1 MSDSRPHLVGRP
13 PTESP
18 EYAKLRQE
26 LQQAEVA
33 LRDQRERVAAL
44 RRSLPRDTEI
54 EDATLEEIDAG
65 ERRVVR
71 LSELF
76 EDPSRPLILMHFMYG
91 KAQAKPCPMCTMWA
105 DGYAGVSPHLRQNVN
120 FAVLVAG
127 DVGAFG
133 DYARSRGW
141 KNLRLVSAAD
151 STLKRDLGFEKED
164 GSQLPGVSVFE
175 RKGNGV
181 THFFSQSADLGP
193 DGYRGMDLL
202 TPVWHYLDLLPE
214 GRPDWFPSKRY
225 DD

>member
-1 MSDSRPHLVGRP
+1 L
-13 PTESP
+13 
-18 EYAKLRQE
+18 
-26 LQQAEVA
+26 
-33 LRDQRERVAAL
+33 
-44 RRSLPRDTEI
+44 LPRDTEI
-54 EDATLEEIDAG
+54 EDALLEEIDDG
-65 ERRVVR
+65 ERRSVR

-76 EDPSRPLILMHFMYG
+76 EDVSRPLILMHFMYG
-91 KAQAKPCPMCTMWA
+91 KAQTKPCPMCTLWA
-105 DGYAGVSPHLRQNVN
+105 DGYDGVVHHLRQNVS

-127 DVGAFG
+127 DVGVFA
-133 DYARSRGW
+133 DYARTRGW

-151 STLKRDLGFEKED
+151 STLKRELGFEKED

-202 TPVWHYLDLLPE
+202 SPVWNYLDLLPE

-225 DD
+225 DV